1 MLFLFDDFLGVY
13 SEEPK
18 KWFGK
23 MIYEDKKLKDKD
35 SHRYYYKKF
44 FFGFCYEE
52 RYNLTLLEAI
62 NEKIFF

>member
-13 SEEPK
+13 SEEQK

-23 MIYEDKKLKDKD
+23 MIYEDIKLRDKD

-52 RYNLTLLEAI
+52 RHNLTLIEAI
-62 NEKIFF
+62 NEKLFF

>member
-23 MIYEDKKLKDKD
+23 MIYENKKLKDKEY
-35 SHRYYYKKF
+35 RYYYKKF

-52 RYNLTLLEAI
+52 RYTLTLLEAI